1 MSDQFGVRIS
11 GQYSSIVIEYD
22 SLELAFD
29 GKNRA
34 KNKIAFSSSDVEVVE
49 KCGSDWVVFSQ

>member
-1 MSDQFGVRIS
+1 MGGEFGVRIK
-11 GQYSSIVIEYD
+11 GHYSSTVIKYD

-34 KNKIAFSSSDVEVVE
+34 KNKRAFSSSDVEVVT
-49 KCGSDWVVFSQ
+49 KCDSDWVEFCK